1 MTQGYPPSVRFAVS
15 IVLRFAL
22 VSHSP
27 IPSFS
32 SVFSLVAHSLSWLYT
47 WTSFFLKGG
56 DAAMFNIS
64 LLTSDIYA
72 LVFAIFVEHATLNW
86 LYFAAFVL
94 IFLGIVLYHSQPI
107 PTKAEESRDSQ
118 LNVDSPTRCWMEDG
132 EGGRWCPAEQ
142 PSEGEQLGCLFCKL
156 RRNSD
161 SIDYT
166 TFGDISLFEQS
177 EVGTMPCTPIRES
190 SC

>member
-1 MTQGYPPSVRFAVS
+1 MAR
-15 IVLRFAL
+15 
-22 VSHSP
+22 
-27 IPSFS
+27 
-32 SVFSLVAHSLSWLYT
+32 SLSWLYT

-72 LVFAIFVEHATLNW
+72 LVFAIFVEHATPNW
-86 LYFAAFVL
+86 LYFAAFVV

-107 PTKAEESRDSQ
+107 PTKAEESRDSS
-118 LNVDSPTRCWMEDG
+118 DSPVRCRMEDG
-132 EGGRWCPAEQ
+132 EGGRWCPSVQ
-142 PSEGEQLGCLFCKL
+142 LNEGEQPDCLFCKL
-156 RRNSD
+156 RRNSAN
-161 SIDYT
+161 IDYT
-166 TFGDISLFEQS
+166 TFGDISLFEQA